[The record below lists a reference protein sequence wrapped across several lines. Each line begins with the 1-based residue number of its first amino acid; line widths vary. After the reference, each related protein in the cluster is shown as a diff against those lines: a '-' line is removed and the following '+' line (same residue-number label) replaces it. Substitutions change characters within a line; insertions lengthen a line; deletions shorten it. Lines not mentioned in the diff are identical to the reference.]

1 MTTWIRAGFLAL
13 LAALALFCARRVQW
27 SSDITN
33 FLPDADAA
41 DLALLARSMTQGD
54 LARTMFLTIGVRPD
68 PAGRGDGPGQRQDR
82 AEATATRASDRA
94 RDEREIAAAARA
106 LAARLEDNPEVAW
119 IRIAPDERD
128 LEKVW
133 KLYFPR
139 RFALAS
145 LDPEREVPSLVS
157 AEAIAA
163 RATAAREALAS
174 PAATL
179 AKRTLPADPLGLFE
193 RIVGRIREESPTLE
207 VRDGVFFSRDGYGVV
222 MLATRASAFDSARQ
236 APLLADID
244 AAWGEIGA
252 TTGGRLVLEKSGMNR
267 FAVAAEAAM
276 MRDIGWIGGASF
288 LGITALT
295 LAFFRSIRPFL
306 VMMLPTLAGF
316 VVPCA
321 LGVLAFDRLDG
332 LTIAFGASLVG
343 TTIDYPTHLL
353 NHFSMIGGRR
363 AETVRLLAPS
373 ISLGALTTMASF
385 AGLGFTDFP
394 GFRQL
399 AFFSVI
405 GIGSALATTLLIVPF
420 FVDDDAR
427 PTRTAGRV
435 ARSLGQ
441 GVEWLRR
448 HRRVLWAVPALA
460 VVLAAA
466 AVPVVRWEDD
476 LSKLGAVD
484 PALQDEETRVRERV
498 SPLEMGR
505 AVMVTAPDEEQALVR
520 TEEVARRLALLRDGG
535 AIAGFRSAADVVR
548 SQELQRRNV
557 AAWRAQPDLADRIV
571 AGFAAAGFRPESF
584 APLRADLAA
593 EPPPP
598 LDLADLDGTGLDALV
613 APMVVGLGGKHGT
626 ISLVREPRDED
637 AVRRAIADLP
647 GARYFVQ
654 RDFVNELYA
663 EFRTANVQQILTGS
677 LLVVAVLL
685 ARYRRWRPALASFLP
700 ALLVPLFVFP
710 ALAFSGIAINL
721 LHVVS
726 LVMVMG
732 MGTDWGVFLVDS
744 LRDPAE
750 FEATLVSILLC
761 GLTTVATFAVL
772 AISEHPALRAIG
784 ITTGLSVLLSMV
796 LAPVSLVVI
805 ERGAVDARPPRR

>member
-1 MTTWIRAGFLAL
+1 MERPKRATAMVKLVRAAFLAF
-13 LAALALFCARRVQW
+13 LAALALFAGRRIDW

-33 FLPDADAA
+33 FLPDAGAA

-54 LARTMFLTIGVRPD
+54 LARTMFLTVGV
-68 PAGRGDGPGQRQDR
+68 R
-82 AEATATRASDRA
+82 AEAGQGGKVDPA
-94 RDEREIAAAARA
+94 RDEREIADAVRA
-106 LAARLEDNPEVAW
+106 LGRRLADHPEVEW

-128 LEKVW
+128 LERIW

-145 LDPEREVPSLVS
+145 LDPEREIPELT
-157 AEAIAA
+157 APGAIAT
-163 RATAAREALAS
+163 RATEAREALAS

-179 AKRTLPADPLGLFE
+179 VKRTLPADPLGLFE
-193 RIVGRIREESPTLE
+193 TIVGRVREESPTLE
-207 VRDGVFFSRDGYGVV
+207 VRDGVFFSRDGYGVA
-222 MLATRASAFDSARQ
+222 MLATRASAFDSSRQ
-236 APLLADID
+236 APLLAAID
-244 AAWGEIGA
+244 SAWTEIGGA
-252 TTGGRLVLEKSGMNR
+252 AGRLVLEKSGMNR
-267 FAVAAEAAM
+267 FAIAAETAM
-276 MRDIGWIGGASF
+276 MRDIGWIAGASF

-306 VMMLPTLAGF
+306 VTMLPTLAGF
-316 VVPCA
+316 IVPCA
-321 LGVLAFDRLDG
+321 LGVLVFDRLDG
-332 LTIAFGASLVG
+332 LTLAFGASLVG

-353 NHFSMIGGRR
+353 NHFTMVGGRR
-363 AETVRLLAPS
+363 WATVRLLAPS

-385 AGLGFTDFP
+385 AGLAFTDFP

-399 AFFSVI
+399 AFFSVT
-405 GIGSALATTLLIVPF
+405 GIGAALATTLVVVPW
-420 FVDDDAR
+420 FVDEDAR
-427 PTRTAGRV
+427 PTRAAGLTARGLARAV
-435 ARSLGQ
+435 A
-441 GVEWLRR
+441 WLRG
-448 HRRVLWAVPALA
+448 HRRVLWGVPAVG

-466 AVPVVRWEDD
+466 SVPFVRWEDD

-484 PALQDEETRVRERV
+484 PALQVEETRVRERV

-505 AVMVTAPDEEQALVR
+505 AVMVTAPDEQQALR
-520 TEEVARRLALLRDGG
+520 KTEDVARRLAVLRDEG
-535 AIAGFRSAADVVR
+535 AISGFRTAADVVR
-548 SQELQRRNV
+548 SHELQQRNL
-557 AAWRAQPDLADRIV
+557 AAWSAQPDLADRVV
-571 AGFAAAGFRPESF
+571 AGFVAAGFRADGF
-584 APLRADLAA
+584 APFRGDLAA

-598 LDLADLDGTGLDALV
+598 LDVADLDGTGLDALV
-613 APMVVGLGGKHGT
+613 EPMLVDLDGRHGT
-626 ISLVREPRDED
+626 ISLVREPRDEA
-637 AVRRAIADLP
+637 AVRRAIGDIP

-654 RDFVNELYA
+654 RDFVNDLYA

-677 LLVVAVLL
+677 LLVALVLL
-685 ARYRRWRPALASFLP
+685 VRYRRWRPAFAAFLP

-710 ALAFSGIAINL
+710 VLAFSGIEVNL

-744 LRDPAE
+744 LRDPEE

-761 GLTTVATFAVL
+761 GLTSVATFAVL

-796 LAPVSLVVI
+796 FAPVSLVVI
-805 ERGAVDARPPRR
+805 ERGSAASSSMPEL